1 MKTQSPPPKITN
13 PVAVASNES
22 ELNEIPDT
30 ELSIT
35 IVRMFKTQTARG
47 KMDDDRQ
54 CENGFNKERC
64 WGKPSLMDQKWKRE
78 KEKNKPMESLNDII
92 D

>member
-47 KMDDDRQ
+47 KMDNDRQ
-54 CENGFNKERC
+54 CENDSTKRDAEENLVWWTRNEKERE
-64 WGKPSLMDQKWKRE
+64 KKTSPWKVS
-78 KEKNKPMESLNDII
+78 MI
-92 D
+92 